1 MGNQALV
8 VIVLTDLLVC
18 PFYLSFS
25 EFGICVGPSVPRPG
39 VGGVGRAILH
49 SLIFILTRPLE
60 ALILVLF

>member
-25 EFGICVGPSVPRPG
+25 EFGICVGPSVPRLG
-39 VGGVGRAILH
+39 VGGRYFTLTDLH
-49 SLIFILTRPLE
+49 PHKAS
-60 ALILVLF
+60 